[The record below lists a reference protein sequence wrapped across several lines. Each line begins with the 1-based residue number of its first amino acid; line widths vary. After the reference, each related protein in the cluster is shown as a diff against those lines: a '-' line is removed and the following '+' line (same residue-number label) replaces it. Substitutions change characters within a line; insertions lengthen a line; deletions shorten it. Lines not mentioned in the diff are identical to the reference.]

1 MVFLVLILHDNS
13 FDTLTVKQ
21 CEIMINDDVLLY
33 SATNE
38 DIACEQ
44 LLQYLLAV
52 VGGIDLRQSIA

>member
-21 CEIMINDDVLLY
+21 CEIMINDDVSLY

-44 LLQYLLAV
+44 LLQYWLWLEV
-52 VGGIDLRQSIA
+52 LT

>member
-1 MVFLVLILHDNS
+1 MVFLVLILNDNS

-38 DIACEQ
+38 DSLRAAPT
-44 LLQYLLAV
+44 LLAV
-52 VGGIDLRQSIA
+52 VGVIDLRQSVT